1 MGRKSKDTIQQEQL
15 SDSMK
20 QALKR
25 KLCEMSYFEF
35 FKEAFKVVEPAVEL
49 DINWHHKYVCQ
60 LLQKEAE
67 RIINDEPK
75 TEDLIINVP
84 FRASKSLMCTI
95 LFPVW
100 CWIKDPKLRFITA
113 SYSASLSVEHSAKSR
128 DVIQSKWF
136 QENWGDLFVIKPDQ
150 NTKHHYVN
158 DHTGN
163 RRATSVGGTV
173 TGAGASIIIVDDPIS
188 PKQAASQA
196 ERTQANDWY
205 NTTLYSRLDNP
216 RTGVRIIIMQRLH
229 EDDLSGYLLRNNP
242 DSYKHVCIPAESSKI
257 LSPKG
262 LLKFYNNDLFWDTRF
277 SRKILQDYK
286 YQLGSYEY
294 AGQLQQQPA
303 PADGG
308 IIKKEWFN
316 VVRSLREESLMTW
329 NFVIDPAY
337 TSKENN
343 DPSALLCYSIYENEY
358 YIRCVEE
365 KYMEFPELV
374 KYIQL
379 FCERNGYDRRSKIY
393 VEPKAS
399 GKSIVQTLKRNT
411 RLNIIESKPPSK
423 DKVARISDVVN
434 IIESGRVNIIE
445 GMWNDNFLSQCAQ
458 FPNARHDDMVDC
470 LQIAL
475 DLYGKGKRITAFR

>member
-1 MGRKSKDTIQQEQL
+1 MNHLNEATTKE
-15 SDSMK
+15 MAE
-20 QALKR
+20 ALRR

-35 FKEAFKVVEPAVEL
+35 FKEAFKVVEPAVQL
-49 DINWHHKYVCQ
+49 DINWHHQYVCQ

-67 RIINDEPK
+67 RIIADKPK

-100 CWIKDPKLRFITA
+100 CWIRDPKLRFITA

-262 LLKFYNNDLFWDTRF
+262 LLKFYKNDLFWDTRF

-316 VVRSLREESLMTW
+316 VVRSLRDEALMTW

-434 IIESGRVNIIE
+434 IIESGRVNMIE

>member
-1 MGRKSKDTIQQEQL
+1 MNNLNTATTKEMAD
-15 SDSMK
+15 
-20 QALKR
+20 ALRR

-35 FKEAFKVVEPAVEL
+35 FKEAFKVVEPAVQL
-49 DINWHHKYVCQ
+49 DINWHHQYVCQ

-67 RIINDEPK
+67 RIIADKPK

-100 CWIKDPKLRFITA
+100 CWIRDPKLRFITA

-136 QENWGDLFVIKPDQ
+136 QDNWGDLFSIKPDQ
-150 NTKHHYVN
+150 NTKQHYVN

-196 ERTQANDWY
+196 ERTHANDWY

-242 DSYKHVCIPAESSKI
+242 DGYKHICIPAESSKI

-262 LLKFYNNDLFWDTRF
+262 LLKFYKNDLFWDTRF

-308 IIKKEWFN
+308 LIKKEWFN
-316 VVRSLREESLMTW
+316 IHKSFSDEIFMNW
-329 NFVIDPAY
+329 NFVVDPAY

-343 DPSALLCYSIYENEY
+343 DPSALLAYALYENEY

-365 KYMEFPELV
+365 KYLEFPELV
-374 KYIQL
+374 KYIQT
-379 FCERNGYDRRSKIY
+379 FCQRNGYSRASKIY

-399 GKSIVQTLKRNT
+399 GKSIVQTLRRNT
-411 RLNIIESKPPSK
+411 RLTVIESKSPSK

-434 IIESGRVNIIE
+434 IIEGGRVNLLD
-445 GMWNDNFLSQCAQ
+445 GMWVDNFISQCSQ

-475 DLYGKGKRITAFR
+475 DLYSKGKRITAFR

>member
-1 MGRKSKDTIQQEQL
+1 MNNLNTATTKE
-15 SDSMK
+15 MAE
-20 QALKR
+20 ALRR

-35 FKEAFKVVEPAVEL
+35 FKEAFKVVEPAVQL
-49 DINWHHKYVCQ
+49 DINWHHQYVCQ

-67 RIINDEPK
+67 RIIDDKPK

-100 CWIKDPKLRFITA
+100 CWIRDPKLRFITA

-136 QENWGDLFVIKPDQ
+136 QDNWGDLFSIKPDQ
-150 NTKHHYVN
+150 NTKQHYVN

-196 ERTQANDWY
+196 ERTHANDWY

-242 DSYKHVCIPAESSKI
+242 DGYKHICIPAESSKI

-262 LLKFYNNDLFWDTRF
+262 LLKFYKNDLFWDTRF

-308 IIKKEWFN
+308 LIKKEWFN
-316 VVRSLREESLMTW
+316 IHKSFSDEIFMNW
-329 NFVIDPAY
+329 NFVVDPAY

-343 DPSALLCYSIYENEY
+343 DPSALLAYALYENEY

-365 KYMEFPELV
+365 KYLEFPELV
-374 KYIQL
+374 KYIQT
-379 FCERNGYDRRSKIY
+379 FCQRNGYSRASKIY

-399 GKSIVQTLKRNT
+399 GKSIVQTLRRNT
-411 RLNIIESKPPSK
+411 RLTVIESKSPSK

-434 IIESGRVNIIE
+434 IIEGGRVNLLD
-445 GMWNDNFLSQCAQ
+445 GMWVDNFISQCSQ

-475 DLYGKGKRITAFR
+475 DLYSKGKRITAFR

>member
-1 MGRKSKDTIQQEQL
+1 VGRKSKDTLQQEEL
-15 SDSMK
+15 SESMK
-20 QALKR
+20 AALKR
-25 KLCEMSYFEF
+25 KLCELSYFEF

-67 RIINDEPK
+67 RIIEDKPK
-75 TEDLIINVP
+75 DKDLIINVP

-100 CWIKDPKLRFITA
+100 CWIKDPKMRFITA

-128 DVIQSKWF
+128 DVIQSEWF
-136 QENWGDLFVIKPDQ
+136 QSNWGHLFAIKPDQ

-158 DHTGN
+158 DSTGN

-196 ERTQANDWY
+196 ERTHANDWY

-242 DSYKHVCIPAESSKI
+242 DGYKHICIPAEYSKI

-262 LLKFYNNDLFWDTRF
+262 LLKFYKDELFWSTRF
-277 SRKILQDYK
+277 SRNILQDYK

-308 IIKKEWFN
+308 IIKKDWFN
-316 VVRSLREESLMTW
+316 ITRSLPDDRLVW
-329 NFVIDPAY
+329 NFVVDPAY

-343 DPSALLCYSIYENEY
+343 DPSALLAYTVYENEY
-358 YIRCVEE
+358 YIRAVEE
-365 KYMEFPELV
+365 KYLEFPELV
-374 KYIQL
+374 KYIQV
-379 FCERNGYDRRSKIY
+379 FCERNGYAKSSKIY
-393 VEPKAS
+393 IEPKAS
-399 GKSIVQTLKRNT
+399 GKSIVQTLRRNT

-423 DKVARISDVVN
+423 DKVARISDVVS
-434 IIESGRVNIIE
+434 IIEGGRVNLLE
-445 GMWNDNFLSQCAQ
+445 GMWNDNFLSQCSQ

>member
-1 MGRKSKDTIQQEQL
+1 
-15 SDSMK
+15 
-20 QALKR
+20 
-25 KLCEMSYFEF
+25 
-35 FKEAFKVVEPAVEL
+35 
-49 DINWHHKYVCQ
+49 
-60 LLQKEAE
+60 
-67 RIINDEPK
+67 
-75 TEDLIINVP
+75 
-84 FRASKSLMCTI
+84 
-95 LFPVW
+95 
-100 CWIKDPKLRFITA
+100 
-113 SYSASLSVEHSAKSR
+113 
-128 DVIQSKWF
+128 
-136 QENWGDLFVIKPDQ
+136 
-150 NTKHHYVN
+150 
-158 DHTGN
+158 
-163 RRATSVGGTV
+163 V

-196 ERTQANDWY
+196 ERTHANDWY

-242 DSYKHVCIPAESSKI
+242 DGYKHVCIPAESSKI

-262 LLKFYNNDLFWDTRF
+262 LLKFYKNDLFWDTRF

-316 VVRSLREESLMTW
+316 IHKSFSDEAFMNW

-343 DPSALLCYSIYENEY
+343 DPSALLAYALYENEY

-365 KYMEFPELV
+365 KYLEFPELV
-374 KYIQL
+374 KYIQT
-379 FCERNGYDRRSKIY
+379 FCQRNGYSRASRIY

-399 GKSIVQTLKRNT
+399 GKSIVQTLRRNT
-411 RLNIIESKPPSK
+411 RLTVIESKSPSK

-434 IIESGRVNIIE
+434 IIEGGRVNLLD
-445 GMWNDNFLSQCAQ
+445 GMWVDNFVSQCSQ

-475 DLYGKGKRITAFR
+475 DLYSKGKRITAFR

>member
-1 MGRKSKDTIQQEQL
+1 MGRKSKDIIQQEQL

-20 QALKR
+20 EALKR

-35 FKEAFKVVEPAVEL
+35 FKEAFKVVEPAVDL
-49 DINWHHKYVCQ
+49 DINWHHKYICQ
-60 LLQKEAE
+60 VLQKEAE
-67 RIINDEPK
+67 RISRGEDK
-75 TEDLIINVP
+75 TQDLIINVP

-100 CWIKDPKLRFITA
+100 CWIKDPKMRFITA

-128 DVIQSKWF
+128 DVIQSDWF
-136 QENWGDLFVIKPDQ
+136 QNNWGELFEIKSDQ

-158 DHTGN
+158 SHTGN

-173 TGAGASIIIVDDPIS
+173 TGAGASIIIIDDPIS

-196 ERTQANDWY
+196 ERTHANDWY

-229 EDDLSGYLLRNNP
+229 EDDLSGYLLHNNP
-242 DSYKHVCIPAESSKI
+242 DSYKHICIPAEYSKI

-262 LLKFYNNDLFWDTRF
+262 LIKYYRNELFWDTRF

-294 AGQLQQQPA
+294 AGQLQQMPS

-308 IIKKEWFN
+308 LIKKDWFN
-316 VVRSLREESLMTW
+316 ISKTIPNNQDLIW

-337 TSKENN
+337 TSKESN
-343 DPSALLCYSIYENEY
+343 DPSAFLCYAEEDGEY
-358 YIRCVEE
+358 YIKCVEE
-365 KYMEFPELV
+365 RYLEFPELL
-374 KYIQL
+374 KHIQK
-379 FCERNGYDRRSKIY
+379 FCERNGYSRSSKVY

-399 GKSIVQTLKRNT
+399 GKSLVQTLKRTT
-411 RLNIIESKPPSK
+411 RLNILESKPPAK
-423 DKVARISDVVN
+423 DKVARVSDIVS
-434 IIESGRVNIIE
+434 IIEAKRVTLVE
-445 GMWNDNFLSQCAQ
+445 GKWNDNFLSQCSQ

-475 DLYGKGKRITAFR
+475 DMYGKGSRITAFR

>member
-67 RIINDEPK
+67 RIINDKPK

-196 ERTQANDWY
+196 ERTHANDWY

-242 DSYKHVCIPAESSKI
+242 DGYKHICIPAESSKI

-262 LLKFYNNDLFWDTRF
+262 LLKFYKNELFWDTRF

-316 VVRSLREESLMTW
+316 IHKRFSDEAFMNW
-329 NFVIDPAY
+329 NFVVDPAY

-343 DPSALLCYSIYENEY
+343 DPSALLAYALYENEY

-365 KYMEFPELV
+365 KYLEFPELV
-374 KYIQL
+374 KYIQA
-379 FCERNGYDRRSKIY
+379 FCLRNGYSRASKIY

-399 GKSIVQTLKRNT
+399 GKSIVQTLRRNT
-411 RLNIIESKPPSK
+411 RLTVIESKSPSK

-434 IIESGRVNIIE
+434 IIEGGRVNLLD
-445 GMWNDNFLSQCAQ
+445 GMWVDNFVSQCSQ

-475 DLYGKGKRITAFR
+475 DLYSKGKRITAFR

>member
-1 MGRKSKDTIQQEQL
+1 MNQL
-15 SDSMK
+15 HTATTKEMAE
-20 QALKR
+20 ALRR

-35 FKEAFKVVEPAVEL
+35 FKEAFKVVEPAVQL
-49 DINWHHKYVCQ
+49 DINWHHQYVCQ

-67 RIINDEPK
+67 RIIADKPK

-136 QENWGDLFVIKPDQ
+136 QDNWGDLFVIKPDQ

-229 EDDLSGYLLRNNP
+229 EDDLSGYLLSNNP
-242 DSYKHVCIPAESSKI
+242 DSYKHVCIPAEYSKN

-262 LLKFYNNDLFWDTRF
+262 LLKFYRNELFWDTRF

-308 IIKKEWFN
+308 IIKKDWFN
-316 VVRSLREESLMTW
+316 VVRSLRDEAFMTW

-358 YIRCVEE
+358 YIKCVEE

-374 KYIQL
+374 KYIQV
-379 FCERNGYDRRSKIY
+379 FCERNGYDRSSKIY

-434 IIESGRVNIIE
+434 IIESGRVNMIE

-475 DLYGKGKRITAFR
+475 DLYGKGKRISAFR

>member
-1 MGRKSKDTIQQEQL
+1 MRINPEIASEKG
-15 SDSMK
+15 SMSIEMTT
-20 QALKR
+20 ALKR
-25 KLCEMSYFEF
+25 KVCEMSYFEF
-35 FKEAFKVVEPAVEL
+35 FKEAFKVVEPAVDL
-49 DINWHHKYVCQ
+49 DINWHHKYICEV
-60 LLQKEAE
+60 LQKEAE
-67 RIINDEPK
+67 RIIRGEDK
-75 TEDLIINVP
+75 TKDIIINIP

-128 DVIQSKWF
+128 DVIQSEWF
-136 QENWGDLFVIKPDQ
+136 QKNWGDLFNIKQDQ
-150 NTKHHYVN
+150 NTKQNYVN
-158 DHTGN
+158 NHTGS

-196 ERTQANDWY
+196 ERLHANDWY

-229 EDDLSGYLLRNNP
+229 EDDPSGFLLRNNA
-242 DSYKHVCIPAESSKI
+242 DSYKHICIPAELSDN

-262 LLKFYNNDLFWDTRF
+262 LSKFYRDELFWDTRF
-277 SRKILQDYK
+277 SRRILQDYK

-294 AGQLQQQPA
+294 AGQLQQEPS

-308 IIKKEWFN
+308 LIKKAWFDI
-316 VVRSLREESLMTW
+316 LKKLPFADLHW

-337 TSKENN
+337 TSKEKN
-343 DPSALLCYSIYENEY
+343 DPSALLAYAHHENGFI
-358 YIRCVEE
+358 IRCVEE
-365 KYMEFPELV
+365 KYLEFPELIE
-374 KYIQL
+374 YIQE
-379 FCERNGYDRRSKIY
+379 FCRKNGYSKKSRVY

-399 GKSIVQTLKRNT
+399 GKSIVQTLRRSTN
-411 RLNIIESKPPSK
+411 LNVIESKPPAK
-423 DKVARISDVVN
+423 DKVARISDVVSVM
-434 IIESGRVNIIE
+434 EAKRVVLLE
-445 GMWNDNFLSQCAQ
+445 GMWNDNFLSQLAQ

-475 DLYGKGKRITAFR
+475 DLQGKGKRISAFR

>member
-1 MGRKSKDTIQQEQL
+1 MTEKDKDKAQKETL
-15 SDSMK
+15 SVPMK
-20 QALKR
+20 DALKR

-49 DINWHHKYVCQ
+49 DINWHHQYICQ

-67 RIINDEPK
+67 RIIKGEDK
-75 TEDLIINVP
+75 STDLIINVP

-128 DVIQSKWF
+128 DVIQSEWF
-136 QENWGDLFVIKPDQ
+136 QNNWGELFNIKADQ
-150 NTKHHYVN
+150 NTKQHYVN
-158 DHTGN
+158 NHTGN

-216 RTGVRIIIMQRLH
+216 KTGVRIIIMQRLH
-229 EDDLSGYLLRNNP
+229 EDDLSGFLLRNNP
-242 DSYKHVCIPAESSKI
+242 DSYKHVCIPAEYSKI

-262 LLKFYNNDLFWDTRF
+262 LLKFYKNDLFWDTRF

-294 AGQLQQQPA
+294 AGQLQQLPS

-308 IIKKEWFN
+308 IIKREWFN
-316 VVRSLREESLMTW
+316 VEKKFAEENLMVW

-343 DPSALLCYSIYENEY
+343 DPSALLAYSFYENEY
-358 YIRCVEE
+358 YIKCVEE
-365 KYMEFPELV
+365 KYLEFPELV
-374 KYIQL
+374 TYIQD
-379 FCERNGYDRRSKIY
+379 FCLRNGYNRSSKIY

-411 RLNIIESKPPSK
+411 RLNIIESKSPSK

-434 IIESGRVNIIE
+434 IIESKRVTLLE
-445 GMWNDNFLSQCAQ
+445 GMWNDNFLSQCSQ

>member
-1 MGRKSKDTIQQEQL
+1 MGRKSKDAIQQDQL

-20 QALKR
+20 TALR
-25 KLCEMSYFEF
+25 QKLCEMSYFEF
-35 FKEAFKVVEPAVEL
+35 FKEAFKVVEPAVDL
-49 DINWHHKYVCQ
+49 DINWHHKYICEI
-60 LLQKEAE
+60 LQKEAE
-67 RIINDEPK
+67 RIARGEDK
-75 TEDLIINVP
+75 TQDLIINVP

-100 CWIKDPKLRFITA
+100 CWIKDPKMRFITA

-128 DVIQSKWF
+128 DVIQSDWF
-136 QENWGDLFVIKPDQ
+136 QNNWGDLFTIKSDQ
-150 NTKHHYVN
+150 NTKQHYVN
-158 DHTGN
+158 SHTGN

-173 TGAGASIIIVDDPIS
+173 TGAGASIIIIDDPIS

-196 ERTQANDWY
+196 ERTHANEWY
-205 NTTLYSRLDNP
+205 NSTLYSRLDNP

-229 EDDLSGYLLRNNP
+229 EDDLSGHLLHNNP
-242 DSYKHVCIPAESSKI
+242 DSYKHICIPAESSEI

-262 LLKFYNNDLFWDTRF
+262 LLKYYRNDLFWDTRF

-294 AGQLQQQPA
+294 AGQLQQMPS

-308 IIKKEWFN
+308 IIKKDWFN
-316 VVRSLREESLMTW
+316 IERTFPDIHDLVW

-337 TSKENN
+337 TAKESN
-343 DPSALLCYSIYENEY
+343 DPSAFLCYAQVGGEY
-358 YIRCVEE
+358 YIKCVEE
-365 KYMEFPELV
+365 RYLEFPELL
-374 KYIQL
+374 KHIQK
-379 FCERNGYDRRSKIY
+379 FCDRNGYSRSSKIY

-399 GKSIVQTLKRNT
+399 GKSLVQTLRRTTK
-411 RLNIIESKPPSK
+411 LNVLESKPPAK
-423 DKVARISDVVN
+423 DKVARVSDIVS
-434 IIESGRVNIIE
+434 IIEAKRVTLLE
-445 GMWNDNFLSQCAQ
+445 GKWNDGFLSQCAQ

-475 DLYGKGKRITAFR
+475 DLYGKGSRITAFR